1 MPSDALVRVAA
12 NTRKLVSK
20 GRYHGKASELVK
32 TFGVEFTADGLAQVE
47 DALATQGLASVPKLS
62 LDNPKAQV
70 VVKIIGGGDS
80 NVAVQ
85 IDEIQIFAGEPGRT
99 YETVGPLRARVTA
112 ATIFSKTP
120 TIEDVNLKLREEA
133 VRLGANAVINV
144 TYSRG
149 VSAMSWKAMTAD
161 GTGVL
166 VEANP
171 RAAVTASSSP
181 DPVER
186 IRQLS
191 ELQASGAITQEEFS
205 AAKQKLLESI

>member
-1 MPSDALVRVAA
+1 MPSADLIRVAA
-12 NTRKLVSK
+12 NTRTLVSK

-47 DALATQGLASVPKLS
+47 DALAAQGLASVPKLS
-62 LDNPKAQV
+62 LDKPKAHV
-70 VVKIIGGGDS
+70 VVKIIGGSSSSVG
-80 NVAVQ
+80 VQ
-85 IDEIQIFAGEPGRT
+85 IDEIEIFAGDPGRP
-99 YETVGPLRARVTA
+99 YETLGPLRARVTA

-120 TIEDVNLKLREEA
+120 TVEDVNLKLREEA

-149 VSAMSWKAMTAD
+149 VSATSWKAMTAD

-166 VEANP
+166 AEAKP
-171 RAAVTASSSP
+171 PAAVTDSSST

-191 ELQASGAITQEEFS
+191 ELQASGAITQEEFA
-205 AAKQKLLESI
+205 AAKQRLLESI

>member
-1 MPSDALVRVAA
+1 MPSDALIRVAA

-47 DALATQGLASVPKLS
+47 DALARQGLASVPKLS
-62 LDNPKAQV
+62 LDKPKAHV

-85 IDEIQIFAGEPGRT
+85 VDEIQIFAGEPGRT

-120 TIEDVNLKLREEA
+120 TVEDVNLKLREEA

-149 VSAMSWKAMTAD
+149 VSATSWKAMTAD
-161 GTGVL
+161 GTGVQ

-171 RAAVTASSSP
+171 RAAVTAPSST

-186 IRQLS
+186 IWQLS